1 MTRETENSL
10 DRLFSAVDGK
20 PTDRGPV
27 RILGIHHDSRD
38 RWIQIARGDDIAN
51 TIVLRVSRFAERDPC
66 GSSGGSMEFIGDQ
79 RAAGCSC
86 DVSGRALGTRM
97 IEAQAS
103 DTVPSGR
110 EVLTRFLP
118 ALLA

>member
-1 MTRETENSL
+1 M
-10 DRLFSAVDGK
+10 
-20 PTDRGPV
+20 

-38 RWIQIARGDDIAN
+38 RWIQIARGDDITN
-51 TIVLRVSRFAERDPC
+51 TIVLRVSRFASDPRE
-66 GSSGGSMEFIGDQ
+66 SIADAMEFIVNQ

-86 DVSGRALGTRM
+86 DVSGRALRARM

-103 DTVPSGR
+103 DTVPSER